1 MSRSGEVYLDASVL
15 VALLTDDLLTGR
27 ADTFMRTKKPVLV
40 VSDFA
45 AAEFASAIARRVRT
59 GEITPDEARS
69 GFSAF
74 DAWAARAP
82 RREQTKAAD
91 VSAAEAFLRRLDL
104 NLRTADALNI
114 AIAQRVGAALVTFD
128 EKMEASARMLGT
140 PTEAA

>member
-1 MSRSGEVYLDASVL
+1 M
-15 VALLTDDLLTGR
+15 
-27 ADTFMRTKKPVLV
+27 
-40 VSDFA
+40 
-45 AAEFASAIARRVRT
+45 
-59 GEITPDEARS
+59 GEITPDEGRL

-74 DAWAARAP
+74 EAWTARAT